1 MANRSADSSS
11 KNPGK
16 TGKRNSAKASAAT
29 SMGRVLDARPD
40 RFDFRDRLYAP
51 PLRSLPPAFP
61 SDADVKKFL
70 RSYVEQ
76 GLVRNQGT
84 EGACTGFGLSCV
96 ANYLLWVRHLSTQ
109 SRAKFE
115 SVSPRMFY
123 EMAKRYDEWPGQD
136 YDGSS
141 CRGALKGWHKHGVCS
156 DALWPFPL
164 NAKNEPVFT
173 RPDKG
178 WSTDATRRPLGVY
191 YRVTKTS
198 VVDVQAAIAEIGAVY
213 VSAEAHDGWDA
224 LLNDKPRAPAAKH
237 DQLPV
242 IAPVTNPKS
251 KGGHAFA
258 LIGYNERG
266 FVVQNSWGPCW
277 GASGFAVLPYDDWA
291 VHATD
296 AWACALGVAV
306 ELTDVAGGM
315 RSQQASRWRVA
326 SGSSLNKLDRSA
338 RQPGNP
344 VDDAWPFDHEFIQPA
359 YQPWSTDA
367 AYLHTLV
374 AGNEGK
380 LVVSDFTR
388 EATDAAGHAREIV
401 VDEPLRWFKAR
412 NEKVL
417 KLAIYAHGGLNS
429 EGDSIARIRV
439 LAPYFKANGIY
450 PLFLTW
456 KTGAGETLID
466 MVEDWTRK
474 LYGDQAERAGG
485 WLNLGEAKD
494 RAIEA
499 FAHVVGKGI
508 WGEMRDN
515 AKAAVGKNRLL
526 DLTGLQLQALSHA
539 LQKNK
544 CQLELHLVG
553 HSAGSILLGH
563 LLTRMAQLPA
573 DKTRPVVSTCT
584 LYAAACS
591 VRFAVEHYL
600 PAAEQGLLSLDK
612 LWLYQLSDAN
622 ERADGLPS
630 AAAPVYGKSLLC
642 LVSRALDDARKM
654 PLLGMERA
662 LLPEFANDAM
672 QWDAGELPFIK
683 QWSKVWTPPDQEL
696 ALTTVT
702 QPKVRQT
709 RMGDQASASHGS
721 FDNNID
727 VLTRTLERVKGAPLT
742 GEMEWLDY

>member
-1 MANRSADSSS
+1 MAELKRSSS
-11 KNPGK
+11 RKAASRTSGAAAS
-16 TGKRNSAKASAAT
+16 SAKTAT

-40 RFDFRDRLYAP
+40 RFDFRDQLYAP
-51 PLRSLPPAFP
+51 PLRSLPQAFP
-61 SDADVKKFL
+61 SDVDIKKFL
-70 RSYVEQ
+70 RSYVMQ
-76 GLVRNQGT
+76 GLVLNQGT

-96 ANYLLWVRHLSTQ
+96 ANYLLWARHIASK

-123 EMAKRYDEWPGQD
+123 EMAKRYDEWPSQD

-141 CRGALKGWHKHGVCS
+141 CRGALKGWQKHGVCAN
-156 DALWPFPL
+156 DLWPLPL
-164 NAKNEPVFT
+164 DADNKPIFT
-173 RPDKG
+173 RPGDG
-178 WSTDATRRPLGVY
+178 WSVDATRRPLGVY
-191 YRVTKTS
+191 YRITKTS

-213 VSAEAHDGWDA
+213 VSADAHDGWDA
-224 LLNDKPRAPAAKH
+224 LMKKKPLAPATKH
-237 DQLPV
+237 AELPV
-242 IAPVTNPKS
+242 IEPIDDPKS

-258 LIGYNERG
+258 LVGYNERG
-266 FVVQNSWGPCW
+266 FIVQNSWGLRW
-277 GASGFAVLPYDDWA
+277 GRSGFAILPYDDWA

-296 AWACALGVAV
+296 AWACAMGVAV
-306 ELTDVAGGM
+306 HIPDLAGGM
-315 RSQQASRWRVA
+315 RTQLASRWRVA
-326 SGSSLNKLDRSA
+326 SGRSLNDLDRCA
-338 RQPGNP
+338 RQPNNP
-344 VDDAWPFDHEFIQPA
+344 VDDAWPIDHEFKTPA
-359 YQPWSTDA
+359 YEPMSTDA

-374 AGNEGK
+374 AGNNGK

-388 EATDAAGHAREIV
+388 EATDAAGHAKEIV

-412 NEKVL
+412 KEKVL

-429 EGDSIARIRV
+429 EADSIERIRV
-439 LAPYFKANGIY
+439 LAPYFDANGIY

-456 KTGAGETLID
+456 KTGAGETLTG
-466 MVEDWTRK
+466 MLEDWTRK
-474 LYGDQAERAGG
+474 LFGDQIERAGG

-499 FAHVVGKGI
+499 FGHVVGKGI

-515 AKAAVGKNRLL
+515 AQAAVEKNRLL
-526 DLTGLQLQALSHA
+526 DLTGLQLQALSKA
-539 LQKNK
+539 LKKDK
-544 CQLELHLVG
+544 CRLELHLVG

-563 LLTRMAQLPA
+563 LLSRIAQLPA
-573 DKTRPVVSTCT
+573 DDNRPTVSTCT

-622 ERADGLPS
+622 ERADGLPN
-630 AAAPVYGKSLLC
+630 AATPVYSKSLLC

-662 LLPEFANDAM
+662 LLSEFANDAI
-672 QWDAGELPFIK
+672 QWDEQQLPFIK
-683 QWSKVWTPPDQEL
+683 QWRKAWSPPDKKLE
-696 ALTTVT
+696 LTTVT

-709 RMGDQASASHGS
+709 RMGDQEPASHGS

-727 VLTRTLERVKGAPLT
+727 VLTQTLERIKGAPLL